1 MQKEAMQLAPSEE
14 FAERA
19 RQWKAAEGTQFA
31 SPEVRQAY
39 ERRVQMLLNV
49 IALKKPERIPVH
61 ANMGIYPLTYA
72 GVTGKDAM
80 YDYQKLGQAM
90 KKFNADFLPDT
101 ISASP
106 IYGPGRAFDILDY
119 KLYRW
124 PGHGVPDTAGYQCVE
139 AEYMLADEYDSLIRD
154 PSDFF
159 RRTYLPRVFGAFEPW
174 KALGPLTDIQEL
186 PFTGGALIPYGLPA
200 VKEAFLKLLEAGEA
214 ALGWIQAC
222 LAIDGETRA
231 SLGLPSFSGGFCKAP
246 FDILG
251 DTLRGTKHVL
261 LDKFQRPKKVLEAVE
276 RLTPLAIDQAVRT
289 ARPGGPPLV
298 IMPLHKGADGFMS
311 TSDFKTFYWPTLKAV
326 ILGMIGHGL
335 IPCLFVEGA
344 YNQRLDIITDPD
356 IPAGSTIWMFD
367 QTDIREAKKRLAG
380 WACFCGNVPASVI
393 TTVTPQEVVTFTK
406 RLIDDVGRDGGYILS
421 NGAVMDEAIAENLHA
436 MIDTCK
442 EYGVYR

>member
-1 MQKEAMQLAPSEE
+1 MQKEAMQLAPSAK

-19 RQWKAAEGTQFA
+19 SQWKAAEGTQFA
-31 SPEVRQAY
+31 SPAVRQDY
-39 ERRVQMLLNV
+39 ERRVQMLLDV
-49 IALKKPERIPVH
+49 IALKKPERIPVY

-72 GVTGKDAM
+72 GITAKDGM

-90 KKFNADFLPDT
+90 KKFNTDFLPDT

-154 PSDFF
+154 PSSFF
-159 RRTYLPRVFGAFEPW
+159 MRTYLPRVFGAFEPW
-174 KALGPLTDIQEL
+174 KFLGPLTDIQEL

-200 VKEAFLKLLEAGEA
+200 VKEAFLKLLQAGEV
-214 ALGWIQAC
+214 ALEWIQAC
-222 LAIDGETRA
+222 LAIDGESRA
-231 SLGLPSFSGGFCKAP
+231 SLGLPSFFGGFCKAP

-276 RLTPLAIDQAVRT
+276 RLVPLAIDQAVR
-289 ARPGGPPLV
+289 AAGPGAAPL
-298 IMPLHKGADGFMS
+298 IMMPLHKGADGFMS
-311 TSDFKTFYWPTLKAV
+311 TADFKTFYWPTLKAV
-326 ILGMIGHGL
+326 ILGMIEHGL

-344 YNQRLDIITDPD
+344 YNKRLDIIADPD
-356 IPAGSTIWMFD
+356 IPAGSTVWIFD

-380 WACFCGNVPASVI
+380 WACFCGNVPSSVL
-393 TTVTPQEVVTFTK
+393 TAVTPQEAVTFTK
-406 RLIDDVGRDGGYILS
+406 RLIDDVGRDGGYILT
-421 NGAVMDEAIAENLHA
+421 NGAVIDEAVPENLHA
-436 MIDTCK
+436 VIDTCK